1 MAKKAAPERGAMSS
15 AIREYLAENPN
26 TRNKDVVAALAEKGL
41 TVSPNMVSII
51 KAKLGGSQGKR
62 RGRPAGSSA
71 AAAST
76 GNAAGLDA
84 ALVLYKA
91 ARGQSVSK
99 AAVNSAFM
107 SLVEILS

>member
-1 MAKKAAPERGAMSS
+1 MAKKSAPERGAMSS
-15 AIREYLAENPN
+15 AIREFLTENPN

-51 KAKLGGSQGKR
+51 KAKLGGTKGKR
-62 RGRPAGSSA
+62 PGRPAGSTSA
-71 AAAST
+71 ASS

-84 ALVLYKA
+84 VMVLYKA

-99 AAVNSAFM
+99 ASINSAFM
-107 SLVEILS
+107 ALVEHLS